1 VNFSKLLLLLP
12 LTVLGIS
19 GCAHVTSGERVAAER
34 YLKSSCLEAFLS
46 SRTTVS
52 SDGFGYQYW
61 RYQPRA
67 FAVANYGDQQ
77 VCGWYRGAAGA
88 NRNSI
93 NEEAIQACNKY
104 LPPGLVCGLFAV
116 DDSIVGIPTSHSIQ
130 QAPIEN
136 IQKPS
141 PPSPSSTSQQL
152 GIDKAKV
159 KCADLGF
166 KLGTEGFGKCVL
178 KLSN

>member
-1 VNFSKLLLLLP
+1 MKFSKLLFLLP
-12 LTVLGIS
+12 LIALGVS
-19 GCAHVTSGERVAAER
+19 GCAHVTTGERVAAER
-34 YLKSSCLEAFLS
+34 HLKSPCLEAFLS
-46 SRTTVS
+46 SRTTAS

-77 VCGWYRGAAGA
+77 VCGWYRGSVGA
-88 NRNSI
+88 DRSSI
-93 NEEAIQACNKY
+93 NEEAIQTCNKY

-116 DDSIVGIPTSHSIQ
+116 DDSIVGVPTSHSIQ
-130 QAPIEN
+130 QVPREN

-141 PPSPSSTSQQL
+141 PTPPSQL
-152 GIDKAKV
+152 GIDKAKI

-178 KLSN
+178 QLSQ